1 MWEHV
6 YYGQHETRNK
16 SGHLQ
21 CLPPFLYREGKVCGH
36 RGSYRTVYEQIWIG
50 GNCKSKTEKE
60 MKPRAR
66 GARSEEACRAL
77 SLLVVTGDGLGMA
90 GSF

>member
-1 MWEHV
+1 
-6 YYGQHETRNK
+6 
-16 SGHLQ
+16 
-21 CLPPFLYREGKVCGH
+21 
-36 RGSYRTVYEQIWIG
+36 
-50 GNCKSKTEKE
+50 